1 MDDAQYATHCHSL
14 LKEFAETL
22 TARTENLPQSDS
34 LVELSSA
41 FQELSAGQRD
51 LYLDGPPL
59 ISRLFTTYPDFA
71 PTFPRDLL
79 WFIAGECLHYMPDEE
94 IAAYQQL
101 EEMRLEAASQGK
113 VLDLRQARASLQNL
127 Q

>member
-1 MDDAQYATHCHSL
+1 MDDAQYANHCHSL
-14 LKEFAETL
+14 LKEFAETF
-22 TARTENLPQSDS
+22 TARTENLPEDDS
-34 LVELSSA
+34 LVELCTA
-41 FQELSAGQRD
+41 FRELSAGERD
-51 LYLDGPPL
+51 LYLDGPAL
-59 ISRLFTTYPDFA
+59 VSRLFTTYPDFA

-113 VLDLRQARASLQNL
+113 VLDLRQARASLQKL